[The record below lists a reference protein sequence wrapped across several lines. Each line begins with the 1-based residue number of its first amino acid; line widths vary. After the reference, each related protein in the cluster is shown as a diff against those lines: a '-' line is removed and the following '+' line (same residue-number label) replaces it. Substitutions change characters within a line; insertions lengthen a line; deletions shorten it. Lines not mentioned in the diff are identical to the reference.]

1 MTGVEILSTS
11 EVVTETAYNSFVV
24 WSTVGVIMLIAIIV
38 GIILS
43 FKVQD
48 APLFFLC
55 LLSGILI
62 SLIAGAVTTS
72 ITSTPVA
79 YETRYKVTINDS
91 VLMNEFNDK
100 YEILD
105 QEDRIYTIRERV
117 IE

>member
-1 MTGVEILSTS
+1 MSGVEILSTS
-11 EVVTETAYNSFVV
+11 EVVAETTFNSTAV
-24 WSTVGVIMLIAIIV
+24 WITVGVIMLIAIIV
-38 GIILS
+38 GIIIS
-43 FKVQD
+43 FKAQD
-48 APLFFLC
+48 ACLFFLC
-55 LLSGILI
+55 LLLGILI

-117 IE
+117 VE